1 MDTTK
6 ENREQTPKRSSQAS
20 QQKRPSAQSGARQ
33 APSGAQK
40 KKTAPAAKQPGAK
53 SSAPRKN
60 PSASAGRRT
69 AQSAPERRSDTAA
82 RRKAPA
88 ASGRSPTRKPGN
100 DAVETLTS
108 GMRRSRSTASKKNGL
123 SIRLP
128 WNDPEEKKAL
138 SRTEQTRLR
147 QEQRADAAER
157 KRRREE
163 KRPTPVVVYTQP
175 LPFNSSRLLVQLLT
189 VTAVVVAL
197 IMGLSVFFKV
207 ENVVVHG
214 ANVYSAWAIQEAS
227 GISEGDN
234 LLTFS
239 RARANGQIQAK
250 LPYVE
255 KSRIGI
261 KLPNTVNIYIEE
273 TAVTYAIQTEDGI
286 WWLMN
291 SDGKLVEQI
300 DSTEAAKHTKVLG
313 VTLTGPVLNEQA
325 VATENVPTE
334 TDAFGEVIPVS
345 VTGNQRLSAALQIL
359 EALENNDIVGEAASV
374 DVSSLSAI
382 ELWYGTRYQVNL
394 GDNNDME
401 RKIASM
407 YDVILQLSNYQTG
420 RLDCSF
426 TTWQTEVGY
435 TPFE

>member
-1 MDTTK
+1 MDTTQK
-6 ENREQTPKRSSQAS
+6 NRENGSSQAPRKKRPAQPGREPAVAS
-20 QQKRPSAQSGARQ
+20 GTQKKKSPAAAKHHPQQSAASRKKAAAASGQKRP
-33 APSGAQK
+33 
-40 KKTAPAAKQPGAK
+40 AAE
-53 SSAPRKN
+53 
-60 PSASAGRRT
+60 
-69 AQSAPERRSDTAA
+69 PERERKSAA
-82 RRKAPA
+82 AGKKPA
-88 ASGRSPTRKPGN
+88 Y
-100 DAVETLTS
+100 DAAETLTS
-108 GMRRSRSTASKKNGL
+108 GKRRAGSSSRQKQGFSL
-123 SIRLP
+123 RLP
-128 WNDPEEKKAL
+128 WNSGDKKNL
-138 SRTEQTRLR
+138 TREEQTRLR
-147 QEQRADAAER
+147 QEKRADAAAK
-157 KRRREE
+157 KRLREE
-163 KRPTPVVVYTQP
+163 KRPSPVVVYTQP

-197 IMGLSVFFKV
+197 VLGLSVFFKV
-207 ENVVVHG
+207 EQVVVHG
-214 ANVYSAWAIQEAS
+214 SNVYSAYTIQEAS
-227 GISEGDN
+227 GITKGDN

-273 TAVTYAIQTEDGI
+273 SAVTYAIQTEDGI

-300 DSTEAAKHTKVLG
+300 NSMESDKHTKVLG

-345 VTGNQRLSAALQIL
+345 VTGNQRLQAALEILRAL
-359 EALENNDIVGEAASV
+359 EANDIVGDAASV
-374 DVSSLSAI
+374 DVTSLSAI

-394 GDNNDME
+394 GDNNNME
-401 RKIASM
+401 HKIASM

-420 RLDCSF
+420 KLDCSF

-435 TPFE
+435 TPFD

>member
-6 ENREQTPKRSSQAS
+6 ESREQTPKRSSQAS

-40 KKTAPAAKQPGAK
+40 KKPAPAAKQPGAK

-88 ASGRSPTRKPGN
+88 ASGRNPARKPGN

-286 WWLMN
+286 WWLMK
-291 SDGKLVEQI
+291 G
-300 DSTEAAKHTKVLG
+300 
-313 VTLTGPVLNEQA
+313 
-325 VATENVPTE
+325 
-334 TDAFGEVIPVS
+334 
-345 VTGNQRLSAALQIL
+345 
-359 EALENNDIVGEAASV
+359 
-374 DVSSLSAI
+374 SS
-382 ELWYGTRYQVNL
+382 
-394 GDNNDME
+394 
-401 RKIASM
+401 RKSPRNPLLRGAWIR
-407 YDVILQLSNYQTG
+407 G
-420 RLDCSF
+420 F
-426 TTWQTEVGY
+426 
-435 TPFE
+435 